1 MPAGIYVH
9 IPFCLAKCPYCD
21 FYSIVGDD
29 SLVDIFAKAL
39 LTEID
44 ILAKTKWKDRVY
56 NSIYIGGGTPPLLG
70 DKNISDLLQKLRQN
84 FNISPRSEIT
94 IEVNPETA
102 TAAFFES
109 MRAIG
114 VNRVSIG
121 AQSFDDGLLKTLGR
135 VHTAETAAK
144 AVESATAI
152 GFDNVSLDLMFGIP
166 GQTMEIWRDTLNQAT
181 AKKTKH
187 VSAYCL
193 TIEKDTPFDKMVK
206 SGELHLPGNEIQA
219 EMYSLMNEM
228 LLSAGLK
235 RYEVSN
241 FAQTG
246 FECRH
251 NFKYW
256 KDDKYVGLGPAGH
269 AYDGERRTA
278 NYKNFDKYLFAL
290 EKGKL
295 PINFKEKLT
304 DQQRAEERLL
314 LGLRLADGVEY
325 NLVRVIIN
333 DKQLVEFIKQGY
345 VRKKINKIALTDKG
359 FLMADD
365 VIVKLMKG

>member
-29 SLVDIFAKAL
+29 SLVDIFAKAI

-44 ILAKTKWKDRVY
+44 ILAKSKWKDRVY

-70 DKNISDLLQKLRQN
+70 DKNISDLLQTLRQN

-94 IEVNPETA
+94 IEVNPEMA
-102 TAAFFES
+102 SLSSFES
-109 MRAIG
+109 ILASG
-114 VNRVSIG
+114 VNRISIG
-121 AQSFDDGLLKTLGR
+121 VQSFDDSLLKTLGR
-135 VHTAETAAK
+135 IHTAETAAK
-144 AVESATAI
+144 AVEIALVA

-166 GQTMEIWRDTLNQAT
+166 GQTMAVWQATLNQAI
-181 AKKTKH
+181 AKNPKH

-193 TIEKDTPFDKMVK
+193 TIENDTPFDRLVK
-206 SGELHLPGNEIQA
+206 NGELKLLSNEIQA
-219 EMYSLMNEM
+219 EMYSLMNET
-228 LLSAGLK
+228 LSSAGLK

-256 KDDKYVGLGPAGH
+256 KDDKYVGLGPAAH
-269 AYDGERRTA
+269 SYDGERRTA

-295 PINFKEKLT
+295 PVNFKETLSDK
-304 DQQRAEERLL
+304 QRAEERLL

-325 NLVRVIIN
+325 NLVREILN
-333 DKQLVEFIKQGY
+333 EKQLAEFIKQGY
-345 VRKKINKIALTDKG
+345 IRKKINKIALTDKG

>member
-21 FYSIVGDD
+21 FYSIVGDK
-29 SLVDIFAKAL
+29 SLIDIYAKAL

-44 ILAKTKWKDRVY
+44 ILAKSKWKDRVY

-70 DKNISDLLQKLRQN
+70 DKNIADLLHTLRQN

-94 IEVNPETA
+94 IEINPETA
-102 TAAFFES
+102 SPAFFES
-109 MRAIG
+109 MPAAG

-121 AQSFDDGLLKTLGR
+121 AQSFDDNLLKTLGR
-135 VHTAETAAK
+135 IHTAETASL
-144 AVESATAI
+144 AVDRAI
-152 GFDNVSLDLMFGIP
+152 AAGFANVSIDLMFGIP
-166 GQTMEIWRDTLNQAT
+166 GQTMAVWQDTLAQAIG
-181 AKKTKH
+181 KNPKH

-193 TIEKDTPFDKMVK
+193 TIEKDTPFDKLVK
-206 SGELHLPGNEIQA
+206 SGELNLLSNEIQA
-219 EMYSLMNEM
+219 EMYSFMNET
-228 LLSAGLK
+228 LSAAGLK

-256 KDDKYVGLGPAGH
+256 KDDKYVGLGPAAH
-269 AYDGERRTA
+269 SYDGERRTA
-278 NYKNFDKYLFAL
+278 NFKNFDKYLFAL

-295 PINFKEKLT
+295 PINFKESLDDK
-304 DQQRAEERLL
+304 QRAEERLL

-325 NLVRVIIN
+325 NLVRDIIN
-333 DKQLVEFIKQGY
+333 DKQLAEFIKQSY
-345 VRKKINKIALTDKG
+345 ISKKINKIALTDKG

-365 VIVKLMKG
+365 VIVKLLKG